1 MTFDK
6 LKIKLSLLF
15 IQLKRSSLFK
25 DSFWALLGSVIGKG
39 LSLIAGIAVARFL
52 GKELYGEYGTIKT
65 TLTYIAIVSTFGFGY
80 TATKYIAEYIQE
92 QSDKVHSLVKN
103 IYKITLVFSSVLAL
117 FLWVFASQIA
127 EFIDAP
133 HLNDALRISSIVVIA
148 NALTTTQIGIL
159 SGFKSFKAIA
169 KNNTY
174 SGIVIFV
181 TSIAFT
187 YLWGFEGAVYSLLV
201 SFVFQVF
208 LNELSMRR
216 ILRKYVC
223 EKTIGKCE
231 IKNMIAFSMPIALQE
246 SLYTV
251 VHWLSVLLLIK
262 YANYGEV
269 GISSAASLWQSLVI
283 FVPSVLKNVM
293 FSHLTS
299 ALEHKKL
306 VNKLLLIN
314 FCSSIIPVAIVLI
327 FSNFI
332 CSFYG
337 DNFTGLHPVLIV
349 SVSSSVLICLSEVY
363 CYEFISIGKPWFVF
377 GARFIRDSFILCL
390 GYIIIPQFSM
400 DQAFIFSIILF
411 FMNLA
416 FLCIM
421 YFVNRRKNNNNL
433 LSVNIQ

>member
-1 MTFDK
+1 M
-6 LKIKLSLLF
+6 
-15 IQLKRSSLFK
+15 
-25 DSFWALLGSVIGKG
+25 
-39 LSLIAGIAVARFL
+39 
-52 GKELYGEYGTIKT
+52 
-65 TLTYIAIVSTFGFGY
+65 
-80 TATKYIAEYIQE
+80 
-92 QSDKVHSLVKN
+92 
-103 IYKITLVFSSVLAL
+103 

-148 NALTTTQIGIL
+148 NALITTQIGIL

>member
-1 MTFDK
+1 MAFSK
-6 LKIKLSLLF
+6 LKTKISLLF
-15 IQLKRSSLFK
+15 TQLKKSSLFK

-39 LSLIAGIAVARFL
+39 LSLIAGIVVARFL

-92 QSDKVHSLVKN
+92 RTDKMHSLVNK

-117 FLWVFASQIA
+117 LLWIFANQIA
-127 EFIDAP
+127 VFIDAP
-133 HLNDALRISSIVVIA
+133 HLNNALRISAIVIIA
-148 NALTTTQIGIL
+148 NALTTAQIGIL

-174 SGIVIFV
+174 AGIVIFV
-181 TSIAFT
+181 TSIIFT
-187 YLWGFEGAVYSLLV
+187 YLWEFEGAVYSLLV
-201 SFVFQVF
+201 SFIFQVL
-208 LNELSMRR
+208 LNELSMRNV
-216 ILRKYVC
+216 LRRYVC
-223 EKTIGKCE
+223 RQAVGKDE
-231 IKNMIAFSMPIALQE
+231 IKHMITFSMPIALQE

-299 ALEHKKL
+299 TSEHGRL
-306 VNKLLLIN
+306 VNKLILIN
-314 FCSSIIPVAIVLI
+314 FCSSIIPVAVVLL
-327 FSNFI
+327 FSNLI

-337 DNFTGLHPVLIV
+337 NNFAGLHPVLIV
-349 SVSSSVLICLSEVY
+349 SVLSSVLICLSEVY

-377 GARFIRDSFILCL
+377 GARFIRDSFILLL
-390 GYIIIPQFSM
+390 GYIIIPRYSTG
-400 DQAFIFSIILF
+400 QAFIFSIILF
-411 FMNLA
+411 VMNLV

-421 YFVNRRKNNNNL
+421 YFVYKRKKQINFYSINL
-433 LSVNIQ
+433 Q